1 MQLTTSRSTRS
12 TNRSRSCPPPRYVW
26 CNLGVA
32 GWVWLAIGVS
42 VVGIGL
48 IAVGVWVGSGASNS
62 RRHQLVASLAS
73 DAGVALVTGA
83 VVGVVIF
90 LATDSLERNLL
101 DAQETFEEDR
111 FERDVR
117 RDNLRFVREVAT
129 QVGPK
134 TKPFAGLDLR
144 EGHLAG
150 LDLSEADL
158 AGADL
163 AGADLAGAD
172 LTGADLAG
180 ADLTGADLAGADLTD
195 VHLVE
200 ADLTGANLKAADLPG
215 ADLTDADLLGADLT
229 DADLTDADLS
239 DADLSDA
246 KLNDAILEDFTSD
259 DDTVWPDGFEPRS
272 GSRRHR

>member
-1 MQLTTSRSTRS
+1 
-12 TNRSRSCPPPRYVW
+12 VW

-32 GWVWLAIGVS
+32 GWVWLTIGVS
-42 VVGIGL
+42 VVGMGL
-48 IAVGVWVGSGASNS
+48 IAVGVWIGSATSNS

-158 AGADL
+158 KGADL
-163 AGADLAGAD
+163 ADADLTRADLTDADLSLVDLTGAD
-172 LTGADLAG
+172 LTGAHLTR
-180 ADLTGADLAGADLTD
+180 ADL
-195 VHLVE
+195 VH
-200 ADLTGANLKAADLPG
+200 ADLTGANLEAADLTR
-215 ADLTDADLLGADLT
+215 ADLTDADLPHANLLDANLTAADLT
-229 DADLTDADLS
+229 DADLTDADVTR
-239 DADLSDA
+239 ADLTE
-246 KLNDAILEDFTSD
+246 AIVESGVMWD
-259 DDTVWPDGFEPRS
+259 DDTVWPEGFEPPS
-272 GSRRHR
+272 GSR

>member
-1 MQLTTSRSTRS
+1 MQLTTSRSRRS

-90 LATDSLERNLL
+90 LATDSLSATSSMLKKPSRRIASN
-101 DAQETFEEDR
+101 ATFAVTTFGS
-111 FERDVR
+111 FERWRHKLVPR
-117 RDNLRFVREVAT
+117 
-129 QVGPK
+129 PS
-134 TKPFAGLDLR
+134 PFAGLDLR

-158 AGADL
+158 
-163 AGADLAGAD
+163 
-172 LTGADLAG
+172 T
-180 ADLTGADLAGADLTD
+180 GADLTD

-200 ADLTGANLKAADLPG
+200 ADLTGA
-215 ADLTDADLLGADLT
+215 
-229 DADLTDADLS
+229 
-239 DADLSDA
+239 
-246 KLNDAILEDFTSD
+246 KLNDAILEDLTSD
-259 DDTVWPDGFEPRS
+259 DDTVWSEGFEPPS
-272 GSRRHR
+272 GSRRHG

>member
-1 MQLTTSRSTRS
+1 
-12 TNRSRSCPPPRYVW
+12 VW

-32 GWVWLAIGVS
+32 GWVWLTIGVS
-42 VVGIGL
+42 VVGMGL
-48 IAVGVWVGSGASNS
+48 IAVGVWIGSATSNS

-158 AGADL
+158 EAADL
-163 AGADLAGAD
+163 ADADLTDADLSGAD
-172 LTGADLAG
+172 LTGADLTGADLSGADLSG
-180 ADLTGADLAGADLTD
+180 ADLTGADLTGTHLVHADLS
-195 VHLVE
+195 
-200 ADLTGANLKAADLPG
+200 G
-215 ADLTDADLLGADLT
+215 ADLTDADLPDANLLKARLTDADLT
-229 DADLTDADLS
+229 DADLTDADLT
-239 DADLSDA
+239 DAT
-246 KLNDAILEDFTSD
+246 LEGVIWD
-259 DDTVWPDGFEPRS
+259 DDTVWPEGFEPPS
-272 GSRRHR
+272 GSR

>member
-1 MQLTTSRSTRS
+1 
-12 TNRSRSCPPPRYVW
+12 
-26 CNLGVA
+26 
-32 GWVWLAIGVS
+32 
-42 VVGIGL
+42 
-48 IAVGVWVGSGASNS
+48 
-62 RRHQLVASLAS
+62 LAS

-163 AGADLAGAD
+163 AGADLAGA
-172 LTGADLAG
+172 
-180 ADLTGADLAGADLTD
+180 
-195 VHLVE
+195 
-200 ADLTGANLKAADLPG
+200 NLKAADLPG

>member
-1 MQLTTSRSTRS
+1 
-12 TNRSRSCPPPRYVW
+12 
-26 CNLGVA
+26 
-32 GWVWLAIGVS
+32 LAIGVS

-83 VVGVVIF
+83 AVGVVIF
-90 LATDSLERNLL
+90 LATDSLSATSSLL
-101 DAQETFEEDR
+101 KKPSRRIASNATFAVTTFGS
-111 FERDVR
+111 FERWRHKLVPR
-117 RDNLRFVREVAT
+117 
-129 QVGPK
+129 PS
-134 TKPFAGLDLR
+134 PFAGLDLR

-163 AGADLAGAD
+163 AGADL
-172 LTGADLAG
+172 
-180 ADLTGADLAGADLTD
+180 TD

-200 ADLTGANLKAADLPG
+200 AALTGANLKAADLPG

-246 KLNDAILEDFTSD
+246 NLNDAILEDLTSD
-259 DDTVWPDGFEPRS
+259 DDTVWSEGEPPS